1 MFKSDTLVFKHITC
15 DEIYKALSCVNS
27 KKATGCDQLPGKELK
42 DSAMTIALPCT
53 QIFNLMG
60 DSNIFP
66 YDAKL
71 AEVTPIFKKENPLL
85 KKNYHPVSVLLSL
98 SKVFEKLLLAQM
110 QSHIDVILS
119 DHMSA
124 FRAGFS
130 CQHVLLAM
138 VERWREAIKNKK
150 KLVGAVLLDLSKAF
164 DCLPHP
170 LLIAKLRV
178 YGF

>member
-1 MFKSDTLVFKHITC
+1 ML
-15 DEIYKALSCVNS
+15 
-27 KKATGCDQLPGKELK
+27 KK
-42 DSAMTIALPCT
+42 
-53 QIFNLMG
+53 N
-60 DSNIFP
+60 
-66 YDAKL
+66 Y
-71 AEVTPIFKKENPLL
+71 PLL

-150 KLVGAVLLDLSKAF
+150 TSWSSTTRPFKSIR
-164 DCLPHP
+164 LPPTP
-170 LLIAKLRV
+170 LLIAKLRAYSV
-178 YGF
+178 TILLANDLCGRKQRVKKRK